1 MSGASDNPADF
12 LQNTTRPDHLKT
24 PPLPSSGS
32 EPPSL
37 KKIFFIWFNRVLDVT

>member
-12 LQNTTRPDHLKT
+12 LQNTTRSDHLKM
-24 PPLPSSGS
+24 PPLLSSGS

-37 KKIFFIWFNRVLDVT
+37 KKKIFIWFQVSVVT

>member
-37 KKIFFIWFNRVLDVT
+37 KKKVFLFGLIES